1 LNFNPSHDI
10 LFVVATPLLSL
21 VQLRC
26 FSSPETSFILS
37 PRRLLLFCF
46 IFDTSRLA
54 EIISTFILKKLFLFQ
69 FLLKVLKTL
78 LTSFFHVFI
87 VIKCFYLPRKHFL
100 CIFSQNTFC
109 VFSQNTFCVF
119 SLCLGFAT
127 LFLFSVEHFLICNFS
142 YFTERNNLVLNI

>member
-1 LNFNPSHDI
+1 MNFNPSHDI
-10 LFVVATPLLSL
+10 LFVVATPLLCL

-54 EIISTFILKKLFLFQ
+54 EIICTFILKKLFLFQ

-109 VFSQNTFCVF
+109 VFSF
-119 SLCLGFAT
+119 CLGFAT
-127 LFLFSVEHFLICNFS
+127 LFLFSVEHFLICHFS